1 MTATATAVGQHPAD
15 DGAEHRAERRA
26 DRRAR
31 KRRALLEGWGFA
43 APAILL
49 LSVFLVAPFVL
60 AVYAS
65 FTDQRLVPNPNLP
78 TQWVGFR
85 NYSRM
90 FADESFR
97 AGLIFNAI
105 FVIVVVPLQT
115 AFALGLAILVNQK
128 IRFRNGFRT
137 IYFAPV
143 AVTMV
148 VVAVMWSFFFN
159 PGSGLVNAVLDAV
172 SFGYLTPER
181 FGFLNWVLDRNGA
194 RAAIIIMSIWQ
205 GVGFQMVIY
214 LAGLQAIPDSLYE
227 AAEIDGATNTQKFR
241 YVTIPQ
247 LRNTTIFVVLS
258 TTILAFALFD
268 QVEIMTQG
276 GPQDATQTMILRLIS
291 FGFRQGQVGLGSA
304 LGVFYFLLV
313 VVIAFA
319 QRRLLREE
327 RAVA

>member
-1 MTATATAVGQHPAD
+1 MGAAVSAD
-15 DGAEHRAERRA
+15 DMSAHLDGS
-26 DRRAR
+26 AR
-31 KRRALLEGWGFA
+31 KRRKRRELLAGLGFA
-43 APAILL
+43 APAVLL
-49 LSVFLVAPFVL
+49 LTVFLITPFVL
-60 AVYAS
+60 AIYSS

-85 NYSRM
+85 NYTRM
-90 FADESFR
+90 FEDEAFR

-105 FVIVVVPLQT
+105 FVFVVVPLQT
-115 AFALGLAILVNQK
+115 AFALGLAVLVNQK
-128 IRFRNGFRT
+128 LKFRNAFRT

-148 VVAVMWSFFFN
+148 VVAVMWTFFFN
-159 PGSGLVNAVLDAV
+159 PNNGLINGFLDAV

-181 FGFLNWVLDRNGA
+181 FGFLNWILDGAGA
-194 RAAIIIMSIWQ
+194 RAAIIILSIWQ

-227 AAEIDGATNTQKFR
+227 AAELDGANAWQKFR
-241 YVTIPQ
+241 FVTVPQ

-258 TTILAFALFD
+258 TTILAFSLFD

-291 FGFRQGQVGLGSA
+291 YGFRQGQVGLGSA
-304 LGVFYFLLV
+304 LGVFYFVLV
-313 VVIAFA
+313 VAVAA
-319 QRRLLREE
+319 LQRRYIKEE
-327 RAVA
+327 RTVA

>member
-1 MTATATAVGQHPAD
+1 MLT
-15 DGAEHRAERRA
+15 
-26 DRRAR
+26 
-31 KRRALLEGWGFA
+31 GWGFA
-43 APAILL
+43 APAVILL
-49 LSVFLVAPFVL
+49 TIFLIVPFFL
-60 AVYAS
+60 AVYSS
-65 FTDQRLVPNPNLP
+65 FTNQRLVPNPNLP
-78 TQWVGFR
+78 TEWVGLR
-85 NYSRM
+85 NYRRM
-90 FADESFR
+90 FEDEGFR
-97 AGLIFNAI
+97 SALVFNAI

-148 VVAVMWSFFFN
+148 VVAAMWAFFFN
-159 PGSGLVNAVLDAV
+159 PTSGLINSVLDTV
-172 SFGYLTPER
+172 TFGYATPER
-181 FGFLNWVLDRNGA
+181 FGILNWTLDANGA

-214 LAGLQAIPDSLYE
+214 LAGLQSIPTSLYE
-227 AAEIDGATNTQKFR
+227 AARIDGASEWQQFR
-241 YVTIPQ
+241 FVTVPQ

-268 QVEIMTQG
+268 QVEILTEG

-304 LGVFYFLLV
+304 VGVFYFLLV
-313 VVIAFA
+313 LTFAFL

>member
-1 MTATATAVGQHPAD
+1 MTATTTEVDRTSSG
-15 DGAEHRAERRA
+15 
-26 DRRAR
+26 RRAR
-31 KRRALLEGWGFA
+31 RRREALQGWAFA
-43 APAILL
+43 APAIVL
-49 LSVFLVAPFVL
+49 LSVFLIAPFIV
-60 AVYAS
+60 AIYSS

-78 TQWVGFR
+78 TQWVGLR
-85 NYSRM
+85 NYRRL
-90 FADESFR
+90 FEDDGFR
-97 AGLIFNAI
+97 SALVFNGI
-105 FVIVVVPLQT
+105 FVLVVVPLQT
-115 AFALGLAILVNQK
+115 AFALGLAVLVNQQLK
-128 IRFRNGFRT
+128 FRNGFRT

-148 VVAVMWSFFFN
+148 VVAVMWTFFFN
-159 PGSGLVNAVLDAV
+159 PTNGLVNGVLEAV

-214 LAGLQAIPDSLYE
+214 LAGLQSIPPSLYE
-227 AAEIDGATNTQKFR
+227 AARIDGATGWQQFR

-276 GPQDATQTMILRLIS
+276 GPQDATQTMILRLIN

-313 VVIAFA
+313 MVIAFA

-327 RAVA
+327 REVA

>member
-1 MTATATAVGQHPAD
+1 MAASVVEPVVPNRD
-15 DGAEHRAERRA
+15 SK
-26 DRRAR
+26 RAR
-31 KRRALLEGWGFA
+31 KRREFLAGIGFA
-43 APAILL
+43 APALIL
-49 LSVFLVAPFVL
+49 LSVFLIAPFVL
-60 AVYAS
+60 AIYSS

-90 FADESFR
+90 FEDAAFR
-97 AGLIFNAI
+97 AGLLFNAI
-105 FVIVVVPLQT
+105 FVFVVVPVQT
-115 AFALGLAILVNQK
+115 AFALGLAVLVNQK
-128 IRFRNGFRT
+128 LRFRNVYRT

-159 PGSGLVNAVLDAV
+159 PNAGLINGVLEAA
-172 SFGYLTPER
+172 SFGYLTPDR

-194 RAAIIIMSIWQ
+194 RAAIIILSIWQ

-227 AAEIDGATNTQKFR
+227 AAEIDGATGWQKFR
-241 YVTIPQ
+241 HVTIPQ

-258 TTILAFALFD
+258 TTILAFGLFD

-276 GPQDATQTMILRLIS
+276 GPQDATQTMIVRLIS
-291 FGFRQGQVGLGSA
+291 YGFRQGQVGQASA
-304 LGVFYFLLV
+304 LGVFYFVLV
-313 VVIAFA
+313 VVIAGL
-319 QRRLLREE
+319 QRRFIREE
-327 RAVA
+327 RTVA

>member
-1 MTATATAVGQHPAD
+1 MASITVDNDQQPSRQQLEA
-15 DGAEHRAERRA
+15 
-26 DRRAR
+26 
-31 KRRALLEGWGFA
+31 KRRRRRSQLLTGWGFA
-43 APAILL
+43 APAVILL
-49 LSVFLVAPFVL
+49 TVFLIVPFFL
-60 AVYAS
+60 AVYSS

-78 TQWVGFR
+78 TEWVGLR
-85 NYSRM
+85 NYRRI
-90 FADESFR
+90 FEDEGFR
-97 AGLIFNAI
+97 SALVFNAI

-128 IRFRNGFRT
+128 LRFRNGFRT

-148 VVAVMWSFFFN
+148 VVAVMWTFFFN
-159 PGSGLVNAVLDAV
+159 PSNGLINGVLETV
-172 SFGYLTPER
+172 TFGYATPER
-181 FGFLNWVLDRNGA
+181 FGFLNWILDRNGA

-214 LAGLQAIPDSLYE
+214 LAGLQSIPTSLYE
-227 AAEIDGATNTQKFR
+227 AARIDGASEWQQFR
-241 YVTIPQ
+241 FVTIPQ

-304 LGVFYFLLV
+304 LGVFYFVLV
-313 VVIAFA
+313 LCFAFL